1 MAFPDEEKP
10 RDFIISSPAVR
21 EEMSLEDLRL
31 YKDHNR
37 RLQTTMHT

>member
-21 EEMSLEDLRL
+21 EEMSEKKIKERGDVTRGPET
-31 YKDHNR
+31 
-37 RLQTTMHT
+37 LQGS